1 MRRPRLVHLAAL
13 VLGAAL
19 GFSAG
24 CDPNGAGFTDEENA
38 PPGVSNKVCY
48 ADSDCVPN
56 GCCGAGTNPTHISE
70 APDCSGIRCDGTC
83 PINSI
88 DCGRC
93 IAICRDARCAA
104 ACQ

>member
-1 MRRPRLVHLAAL
+1 MRSRRLVHLAAL

-24 CDPNGAGFTDEENA
+24 CDPGAGLSDEEA
-38 PPGVSNKVCY
+38 PPGLSDKVCY
-48 ADSDCVPN
+48 ADSDCAPN
-56 GCCGAGTNPTHISE
+56 GCCGAGTHPTHVAE
-70 APDCSGIRCDGTC
+70 APDCSGVRCDGTC
-83 PINSI
+83 PLNSI

-93 IAICRDARCAA
+93 IPICRNARCAA